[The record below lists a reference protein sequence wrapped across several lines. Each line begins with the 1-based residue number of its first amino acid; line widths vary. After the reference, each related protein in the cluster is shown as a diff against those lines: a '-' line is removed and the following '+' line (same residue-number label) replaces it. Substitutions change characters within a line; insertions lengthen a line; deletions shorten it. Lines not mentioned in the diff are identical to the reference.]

1 MGKTY
6 GKKPR
11 IASRIR
17 YTRNPGYR
25 YARFLEREERFVSRL
40 DRETSLEDIETSNN
54 NVIEVSRN
62 SKGRVWTF
70 A

>member
-25 YARFLEREERFVSRL
+25 YARFLERENRLVSRL
-40 DRETSLEDIETSNN
+40 DRKTSHKEIETSNGS
-54 NVIEVSRN
+54 VIEVSRN
-62 SKGRVWTF
+62 DKGRVWTF

>member
-6 GKKPR
+6 GRKPR

-40 DRETSLEDIETSNN
+40 DRETSHKDIETSSNL
-54 NVIEVSRN
+54 IEVSRN
-62 SKGRVWTF
+62 KKGRVWTF